1 MIYGTRIALGV
12 AVPSVLGALVIGLVL
27 GVVAGYCGG
36 MLDNALIVVMDSLQA
51 FPAVILALVLLAL
64 LGSSL
69 QNVIIVITVA
79 FIPNYARVSRALVL
93 ALKNN
98 QFVEAERSLG
108 ASPWRLVVC
117 HILPNI
123 LAPLFILLAMDI
135 PSAITVEAGLSFL
148 GLGVQPPT
156 ASWGVILADG
166 FARVEDSPWG
176 VIAPGLAL
184 MITTL
189 AFTLLG
195 ETLRDVVDP
204 RLSGVRRWRRR
215 WREPEAAAARGR
227 RPRDQL
233 PRARAAT
240 CRRSTT
246 SRSRSSRARSS
257 ASWASRAAA
266 SRRSSSAL
274 MQLLPPNG
282 EITGGG
288 VSLRGRDLSSLL
300 ERRDARA
307 ARPRDRDDLPGSA
320 DEPEPDVH
328 DRAADGRRAARAP
341 PRREPRRAAT
351 ARDRAARRGRASPTP
366 PTASA
371 TTRTSSRAACG
382 SGS

>member
-1 MIYGTRIALGV
+1 MATVGVTETPSAGLRPSGRLALLKEVVHRPSGLFGLVVVSILLIVAAFPSFFAPYAVDEQDIPSRLQGPSWDHLLGTDEIGRDLLSRVIFSTRIELGV
-12 AVPSVLGALVIGLVL
+12 AVPSVLGALIIGLVL
-27 GVVAGYCGG
+27 GVIAGYCGG

-108 ASPWRLVVC
+108 ASPWRLLVC
-117 HILPNI
+117 HIVPNI

-135 PSAITVEAGLSFL
+135 PSAIAVEAGLSFL

-156 ASWGVILADG
+156 ASWGLMLADG

-195 ETLRDVVDP
+195 ETLRDVFDP

-215 WREPEAAAARGR
+215 
-227 RPRDQL
+227 
-233 PRARAAT
+233 
-240 CRRSTT
+240 
-246 SRSRSSRARSS
+246 
-257 ASWASRAAA
+257 
-266 SRRSSSAL
+266 
-274 MQLLPPNG
+274 
-282 EITGGG
+282 
-288 VSLRGRDLSSLL
+288 
-300 ERRDARA
+300 
-307 ARPRDRDDLPGSA
+307 
-320 DEPEPDVH
+320 
-328 DRAADGRRAARAP
+328 
-341 PRREPRRAAT
+341 
-351 ARDRAARRGRASPTP
+351 
-366 PTASA
+366 
-371 TTRTSSRAACG
+371 
-382 SGS
+382 

>member
-1 MIYGTRIALGV
+1 MATVGVAETPSAGLRPAGRLALLKEVVRRPSGLFGLVVVSILLIVAAFPSFFAPYAVDEQDIPSRLQGPSWDHLLGTDEIGRDLLSRVIFSTRIELGV
-12 AVPSVLGALVIGLVL
+12 AVPSVLGALIIGLVL
-27 GVVAGYCGG
+27 GVIAGYCGG

-117 HILPNI
+117 HIVPNI

-135 PSAITVEAGLSFL
+135 PSAIAVEAGLSFL

-156 ASWGVILADG
+156 ASWGVMLADG

-195 ETLRDVVDP
+195 ETLRDVFDP

-215 WREPEAAAARGR
+215 
-227 RPRDQL
+227 
-233 PRARAAT
+233 
-240 CRRSTT
+240 
-246 SRSRSSRARSS
+246 
-257 ASWASRAAA
+257 
-266 SRRSSSAL
+266 
-274 MQLLPPNG
+274 
-282 EITGGG
+282 
-288 VSLRGRDLSSLL
+288 
-300 ERRDARA
+300 
-307 ARPRDRDDLPGSA
+307 
-320 DEPEPDVH
+320 
-328 DRAADGRRAARAP
+328 
-341 PRREPRRAAT
+341 
-351 ARDRAARRGRASPTP
+351 
-366 PTASA
+366 
-371 TTRTSSRAACG
+371 
-382 SGS
+382 

>member
-1 MIYGTRIALGV
+1 MATVGVAETPSAGLRPAGRLALLKEVVHRPSGLFGLVVVSILLIVAAFPSFFAPYAVDEQDIPSRLQGPSWDHLLGTDEIGRDLLSRVIFSTRIELGV
-12 AVPSVLGALVIGLVL
+12 AVPSVLGALIIGLVL
-27 GVVAGYCGG
+27 GVIAGYRGG

-117 HILPNI
+117 HIVPNI

-135 PSAITVEAGLSFL
+135 PSAIAVEAGLSFL

-156 ASWGVILADG
+156 ASWGVMLADG

-195 ETLRDVVDP
+195 ETLRDVFDP

-215 WREPEAAAARGR
+215 
-227 RPRDQL
+227 
-233 PRARAAT
+233 
-240 CRRSTT
+240 
-246 SRSRSSRARSS
+246 
-257 ASWASRAAA
+257 
-266 SRRSSSAL
+266 
-274 MQLLPPNG
+274 
-282 EITGGG
+282 
-288 VSLRGRDLSSLL
+288 
-300 ERRDARA
+300 
-307 ARPRDRDDLPGSA
+307 
-320 DEPEPDVH
+320 
-328 DRAADGRRAARAP
+328 
-341 PRREPRRAAT
+341 
-351 ARDRAARRGRASPTP
+351 
-366 PTASA
+366 
-371 TTRTSSRAACG
+371 
-382 SGS
+382 